1 MRACAHGA
9 AADDRVQRA
18 AGLGGRA
25 GQQRGRHRPGVRRED
40 GQGLRRHG
48 PALGAGL
55 CRRRLQRR
63 HRRRRPGRERPRAPG
78 PPDPPAAPPRP
89 HRGPQPRLPRGT
101 GRDHRVPPRRPRVRP
116 RGRRAPAA
124 GQARPGLRRG
134 RRLAPGPPRRQAG
147 GQQDRQR
154 RLPAAVRPGGPRP
167 QLDQG
172 LPPGGHRRPGPALPV
187 APLHPGHGPPRGVPD
202 RRGQGPLPAPRGRP
216 VQVRARAAAG
226 LGHRRGDPQVPADL
240 PAQADHLL
248 RRPRI
253 GPDRRRPA
261 RLGVPGLAV
270 PGQPHPAPA
279 PHAGGRHRHPVRP
292 ADRARRLPRR
302 AGGQRLRAG
311 RAPGATAGPR
321 PRSGPL
327 SATEAPPSGSS
338 ASSPAPTTPDPGR
351 PRRRAVTWVAVALA
365 SLAAF
370 VALTWPLARHPDHFW
385 TMTGNRD
392 VAAEPNFVNRPGGM
406 HGGDHLQNVF
416 IQSEIVDN
424 VRALRSPY
432 LDLREGAAG
441 PAPLKTTSLDVPWTA
456 LLAGAWPLVGLV
468 PAYNLGLA
476 LASVATGLAAF
487 AWLRRHTRWPL
498 LAAAGALAYAC
509 SPNRMFQLT
518 SHFNAVMWWAFPAA
532 LLAFEVMLERRR
544 AGRRWGWPA
553 AGLAAVTLTVAT
565 SGEFH
570 LILYLTGLLG
580 YLVVWTLV
588 AALARRAQ
596 VPWGPLAAVAAT
608 VGAACAYVLVV
619 FQAVFQGS
627 VAGEN
632 GSWQQVVLYSP
643 GSVWAMVRKTFGTQG
658 EGLIYVGW
666 PLLVLAALGLVAV
679 LVRRR
684 AVLTYGA
691 RAQIAGVRVYRLLFD
706 HLPFLSLQ
714 RVPERLMVVTALV
727 LVVLAV
733 TALDVA
739 GELLLAGRGRALVAA
754 GLVLALATV
763 ALLADYRVSRNRLE
777 PDRADNRVVA
787 ALRAAGDGAGP
798 VLGVPILGQAVTWNS
813 VSTYMGAQ
821 SRRRVLNA
829 YNQTPAPWQ
838 ADRVARLE
846 PLNDGRATPGA
857 LEVLRETGT
866 RQVVVVDEPRVFAP
880 GEWQSTVDALVAS
893 GHFRLVV
900 RDGPLALLELTG

>member
-1 MRACAHGA
+1 
-9 AADDRVQRA
+9 
-18 AGLGGRA
+18 
-25 GQQRGRHRPGVRRED
+25 
-40 GQGLRRHG
+40 
-48 PALGAGL
+48 
-55 CRRRLQRR
+55 
-63 HRRRRPGRERPRAPG
+63 
-78 PPDPPAAPPRP
+78 
-89 HRGPQPRLPRGT
+89 
-101 GRDHRVPPRRPRVRP
+101 
-116 RGRRAPAA
+116 
-124 GQARPGLRRG
+124 
-134 RRLAPGPPRRQAG
+134 
-147 GQQDRQR
+147 
-154 RLPAAVRPGGPRP
+154 
-167 QLDQG
+167 
-172 LPPGGHRRPGPALPV
+172 
-187 APLHPGHGPPRGVPD
+187 
-202 RRGQGPLPAPRGRP
+202 
-216 VQVRARAAAG
+216 
-226 LGHRRGDPQVPADL
+226 
-240 PAQADHLL
+240 
-248 RRPRI
+248 
-253 GPDRRRPA
+253 
-261 RLGVPGLAV
+261 
-270 PGQPHPAPA
+270 
-279 PHAGGRHRHPVRP
+279 
-292 ADRARRLPRR
+292 
-302 AGGQRLRAG
+302 
-311 RAPGATAGPR
+311 
-321 PRSGPL
+321 
-327 SATEAPPSGSS
+327 
-338 ASSPAPTTPDPGR
+338 
-351 PRRRAVTWVAVALA
+351 VALA

-370 VALTWPLARHPDHFW
+370 VVLTWPLARRLDHFW
-385 TMTGNRD
+385 TMTGNRG

-416 IQSEIVDN
+416 IQSVVVDN

-456 LLAGAWPLVGLV
+456 ALAVLWPLVGLV

-498 LAAAGALAYAC
+498 LAAAGALAYAFT
-509 SPNRMFQLT
+509 PNRMFQLT

-544 AGRRWGWPA
+544 VGRPWGWPA
-553 AGLAAVTLTVAT
+553 AGLAAVTLTVAV

-570 LILYLTGLLG
+570 LILYLAGLLA
-580 YLVVWTLV
+580 YLALWTLV
-588 AALARRAQ
+588 GGLAGRGG
-596 VPWGPLAAVAAT
+596 VPWGPLAAVAAS

-643 GSVWAMVRKTFGTQG
+643 SSVWAMVRKTFGTQG

-684 AVLTYGA
+684 AALAYAMLAVPLVVLTYGA
-691 RAQIAGVRVYRLLFD
+691 RAEVAGMRVYRLLFD

-714 RVPERLMVVTALV
+714 RVPERLMVVTALILV
-727 LVVLAV
+727 LLAV
-733 TALDVA
+733 IALDVA
-739 GELLLAGRGRALVAA
+739 GGLLAGRRRALVAA
-754 GLVLALATV
+754 GLVVALATC

-777 PDRADNRVVA
+777 PDRAGNRVVA

-813 VSTYMGAQ
+813 VSTYTGAQ

-846 PLNDGRATPGA
+846 PLNDGRLTPAA
-857 LEVLRETGT
+857 LEVLRQTGT

-880 GEWQSTVDALVAS
+880 GEWRVTVDGLVAS
-893 GHFRLVV
+893 GRFRLVV
-900 RDGPLALLELTG
+900 RDGPLALLDLLG